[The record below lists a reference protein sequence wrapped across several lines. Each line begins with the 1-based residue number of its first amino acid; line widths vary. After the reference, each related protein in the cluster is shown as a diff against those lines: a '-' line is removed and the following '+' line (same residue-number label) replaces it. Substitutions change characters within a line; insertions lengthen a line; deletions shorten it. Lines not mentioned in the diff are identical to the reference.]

1 MLSVLIKKE
10 LFVELRNKEVV
21 FSMLA
26 FGTSVLLIFSFSF
39 NSNPKTMHEI
49 APGLFWTLVLLSSSL
64 GLHRMF
70 GLEKDLDAFSSIIAS
85 PIDRSI
91 IFLSKWISGFI
102 FLSLTELLI
111 VIPFFLFLGL
121 SKPMSIL
128 PGLGIVMI
136 GNLGIIAV
144 GVLIS
149 GLGMRARM
157 SAVLLPVLLFPLL
170 TPLLISCVKST
181 AGWFN
186 DNPFEFYQIWV
197 MIMITYV
204 VIFGLAGFTLF
215 DQITE
220 E

>member
-1 MLSVLIKKE
+1 MLGVLIKKE

-26 FGTSVLLIFSFSF
+26 FGASVLLIFSFSL
-39 NSNPKTMHEI
+39 SGNPKMMHEI

-70 GLEKDLDAFSSIIAS
+70 GLEKDFDAFSSLIAS

-91 IFLSKWISGFI
+91 LFLSKWISGFI
-102 FLSLTELLI
+102 YLSLTELLI
-111 VIPFFLFLGL
+111 ITPFFLFLGL

-128 PGLGIVMI
+128 PGIGIVLC
-136 GNLGIIAV
+136 GNLGITAV

-149 GLGMRARM
+149 GIAMRGRM

-170 TPLLISCVKST
+170 TPLLIACVKST
-181 AGWFN
+181 VGWFQVK
-186 DNPFEFYQIWV
+186 PFEFYQIWV

-204 VIFGLAGFTLF
+204 VIFSLAGYTLF